1 MVMAVVIK
9 KTGENRQENNVNGIC
24 MLVTGAEDIYYISLL
39 LSHLQ

>member
-1 MVMAVVIK
+1 MVMVVVIK

-24 MLVTGAEDIYYISLL
+24 MLVTAAQDIYYISLL